1 MWYLSCVRWDQHQ
14 GKPRHHYHIKY
25 AESQDGIDWVRNGI
39 PCIDFDSPGEYAISR
54 PSVIKDGDRYRMWYS
69 YRGERYRIGYAESV
83 DGIRWERM
91 DSEVGIDV
99 SSAGWDSEMV
109 EYPHVFDHQGTRYML
124 YNGNHYGETGFG
136 YAILET

>member
-1 MWYLSCVRWDQHQ
+1 
-14 GKPRHHYHIKY
+14 
-25 AESQDGIDWVRNGI
+25 
-39 PCIDFDSPGEYAISR
+39 
-54 PSVIKDGDRYRMWYS
+54 
-69 YRGERYRIGYAESV
+69 
-83 DGIRWERM
+83 M